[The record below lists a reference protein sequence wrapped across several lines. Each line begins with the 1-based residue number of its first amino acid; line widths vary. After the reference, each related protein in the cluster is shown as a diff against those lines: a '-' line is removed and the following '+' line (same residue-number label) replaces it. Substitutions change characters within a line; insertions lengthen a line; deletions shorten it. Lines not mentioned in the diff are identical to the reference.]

1 MKDMQGRVA
10 AITGAGS
17 GIGQALAVEL
27 ARRGTHLSLTDID
40 TDGLA
45 RTVADC
51 EGRGVKVTSRRLDVA
66 DRDAIY
72 EWADSVPAEHGHVN
86 MLFNNAGVALVADV
100 ATMSDEDLHWLV
112 DINLWGVVN
121 GCRAFLPH
129 LEDSG
134 QGHIVNVSSLFGIMG
149 VARQSS
155 YCATKYAV
163 RGLSESLWEE
173 LRGSSVGLT
182 VVHPGGVAT
191 NIVRSGTFYDG
202 VDKARIVR
210 MFDRMAMTPDRAA
223 RLIVRA
229 VQRDQRRL
237 VITREAVMGDL
248 IKRMSPVFGN
258 GFLHRVTSKAMG
270 L

>member
-1 MKDMQGRVA
+1 MKQLADRVA
-10 AITGAGS
+10 VVTGAAS
-17 GIGQALAVEL
+17 GIGRGLCIVLAEMGAHVAAVDVDGEGLDALA
-27 ARRGTHLSLTDID
+27 AHLSSSRGRVTTHVVDVSD
-40 TDGLA
+40 ADAVAALA
-45 RTVADC
+45 DEV
-51 EGRGVKVTSRRLDVA
+51 V
-66 DRDAIY
+66 
-72 EWADSVPAEHGHVN
+72 AEHGAVHLLV
-86 MLFNNAGVALVADV
+86 NNAGITIDGTFEQQSLDDWKRVVGV
-100 ATMSDEDLHWLV
+100 
-112 DINLWGVVN
+112 NLWGVVH
-121 GCRAFLPH
+121 GCQAFLPH
-129 LEDSG
+129 LRNAD

-237 VITREAVMGDL
+237 IITPEAVLGDL
-248 IKRMSPVFGN
+248 VKRVSPVFGN
-258 GFLHRVTSKAMG
+258 GFLHRVTSRALG